1 MCLNIWIKEETTR
14 QIRSYFDMNKNKNTT
29 KQNIWDAYKT
39 VLRRKFI
46 AINIHIIKE
55 ERSQVNNLT
64 SHLKKLKKEQT
75 KLKSS
80 TRKY

>member
-1 MCLNIWIKEETTR
+1 MCLNKWIKEETTR

-46 AINIHIIKE
+46 AINTYIIKE
-55 ERSQVNNLT
+55 ERFQVKNLT
-64 SHLKKLKKEQT
+64 SHLKKLEKEQT
-75 KLKSS
+75 KLKPS
-80 TRKY
+80 TKKY

>member
-46 AINIHIIKE
+46 AINIYIIKE

>member
-46 AINIHIIKE
+46 AINTYIIKE